1 MSDSNKNTNL
11 EELLDPGIA
20 NISAEEAFRVAEKL
34 REELNKH
41 NYQYYIKDN
50 PLITDDQY
58 DRLLRNLSDIEK
70 KYPHLITADSPTQR
84 IGAPLEGGFPTV
96 IHSEKMLSLQ
106 DAFNF
111 DELRDFL
118 SRVYKD
124 LGLKEEE
131 VEFVCELK
139 IDGLAVS
146 LLYENGYLS
155 RGATRG
161 DGISGEDITS
171 NIKTIREVPLK
182 LFKDDRYGIPPV
194 LEVRGEAYLSKDEF
208 VRINEER
215 EEQGIFTF
223 ANPRNAA
230 AGSLRQ
236 IDPKITAKRKLN
248 IFIYAMANNDYLDI
262 ESHFEVLEYLKNIGF
277 KINENI
283 KKATGFEQI
292 KEFCQYWQDKRKDL
306 PYETDGI
313 VIKVNLF
320 KYQRLLGATSRN
332 PRWAVAFK
340 FPPEQK
346 ITKVTDIK
354 VSVGRTGALT
364 PVAVLEPVVIAG
376 STVSNATL
384 HNEDEIKKKDVR
396 IGDFVLVHKA
406 GDVIPEIIR
415 PLKEKR
421 NGSEIE
427 FVMPLK
433 CPVCGSDALRPEGE
447 AVRRCTSFACPAV
460 QYEAIVHFAS
470 KAGMDIE
477 GLGPA
482 IVDKLLQKGLIKDAA
497 DIYYLKYEDIYGLEN
512 FKEKSTK
519 NLLESINKSKSKPLS
534 RLLYAMGIRFVGSH
548 IAEILSDNYSTLD
561 ELMNAGF
568 EELSSIFEI
577 GPRIAQSVVTFF
589 EQSQNRH
596 VIEKLRNAGVN
607 FRSERKSLEINKN
620 FEGKNFVL
628 TGKLESFSRQEAKE
642 IIERSGGKVTSAVS
656 RNTDYVLV
664 GTDPG
669 SKLEEAARLNIIQLS
684 EEDFRKMINEKA

>member
-1 MSDSNKNTNL
+1 MSDSNKNKNL

-106 DAFNF
+106 DAFDF

-171 NIKTIREVPLK
+171 NIKTIREVPLR

-320 KYQRLLGATSRN
+320 KYQRQLGATSRN

-346 ITKVTDIK
+346 ITKVIDIK
-354 VSVGRTGALT
+354 VNVGRTGALT

-447 AVRRCTSFACPAV
+447 AVRRCTSLACPAV

-684 EEDFRKMINEKA
+684 EDDFRKMINEKA